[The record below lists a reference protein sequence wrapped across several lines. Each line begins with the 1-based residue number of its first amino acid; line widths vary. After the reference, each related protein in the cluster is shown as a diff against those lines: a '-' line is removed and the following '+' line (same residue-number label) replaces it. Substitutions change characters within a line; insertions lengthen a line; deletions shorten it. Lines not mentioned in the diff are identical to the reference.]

1 MKYIIMAGG
10 KYEHWELPR
19 QLVKINGETLIQR
32 TARLLVNVGIQHED
46 IYVSTNVESIKA
58 HCHDIDIN
66 YLWMN
71 NNNWVVHRP
80 GHSSGYW
87 CDAFYPIGEPAC
99 YLMGDVVFSQN
110 AINIIVNT
118 PTDDIEF
125 FASAPPF
132 APNYIKKWAEPFAFK
147 VQDQEHL
154 QEAQIKTRKL
164 ADQKMFRRSPIA
176 WELWQVIKGTP
187 INRIDYHNYTVI
199 NDYSCDIDVANDVE
213 KFKNIALD

>member
-1 MKYIIMAGG
+1 MIYIIMAGG

-19 QLVKINGETLIQR
+19 QLVRINGETLIQR
-32 TARLLVNVGIQHED
+32 TARLLEKSGIPHED
-46 IYVSTNVESIKA
+46 IYVSTNVESIKV
-58 HCHDIDIN
+58 HCHDIDVN

-118 PTDDIEF
+118 STDDIEF

-132 APNYIKKWAEPFAFK
+132 SKEYIKPYAEPFAFK
-147 VQDQEHL
+147 VVNTNHLKKVQE
-154 QEAQIKTRKL
+154 ECRKL
-164 ADQKMFRRSPIA
+164 ADQKKFRRAPIA
-176 WELWQVIKGTP
+176 WEFWQVVKGTP
-187 INRIDYHNYTVI
+187 INKIDYTNYTVI
-199 NDYSCDIDVANDVE
+199 NDYTCDIDTQKDID
-213 KFKNIALD
+213 KFAKISID